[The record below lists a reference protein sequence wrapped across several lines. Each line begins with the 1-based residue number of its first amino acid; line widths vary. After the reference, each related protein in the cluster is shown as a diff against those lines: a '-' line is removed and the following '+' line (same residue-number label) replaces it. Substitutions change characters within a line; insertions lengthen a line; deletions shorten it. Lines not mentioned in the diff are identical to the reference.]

1 MLHQSIN
8 RKPSRR
14 KITVWLTFFS
24 LAGGEVIL
32 PQKAEEPKKEEKVKF
47 SKTKK
52 GKAII
57 SIIVVLLVM
66 IVAAGVF
73 AIFYAN
79 NMLNKVTDDNKGGTD
94 YEMSTYY
101 NGMDFLKENFPTIEE
116 ASAGDVYSYKEYLKQ
131 WYQGGIEAYRIQE
144 GRDHHDRYQPGGST
158 LFGTKD
164 IDNLKVFN
172 DVIEIGGLGNFSA
185 TDLSSVWPERRY
197 LAPYRSVKIVRT

>member
-1 MLHQSIN
+1 MVDL
-8 RKPSRR
+8 
-14 KITVWLTFFS
+14 FS
-24 LAGGEVIL
+24 LAGGEAIL

-79 NMLNKVTDDNKGGTD
+79 NMLNKVTDDKKGGTD

-131 WYQGGIEAYRIQE
+131 WYQNG
-144 GRDHHDRYQPGGST
+144 DTVSST
-158 LFGTKD
+158 HVLN
-164 IDNLKVFN
+164 ILL
-172 DVIEIGGLGNFSA
+172 IG
-185 TDLSSVWPERRY
+185 
-197 LAPYRSVKIVRT
+197 